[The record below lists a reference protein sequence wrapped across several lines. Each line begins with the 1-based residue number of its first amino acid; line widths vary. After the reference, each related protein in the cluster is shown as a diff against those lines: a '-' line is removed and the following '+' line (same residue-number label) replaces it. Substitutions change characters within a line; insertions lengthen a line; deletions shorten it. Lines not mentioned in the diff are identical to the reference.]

1 MGKDSEDDTE
11 EFPAVVTATAAP
23 PYSRVFHGAPGQ
35 VGQVR
40 RELRDYL
47 HGCPR
52 SDDAV
57 LIASELAANAVLHS
71 RSRDAFITVRC
82 ETFRGYAWV
91 EVEDLGGP
99 WHPRQ
104 RDGRPH
110 GLDIVEAIAGPG
122 NWGTDVTSAG
132 ERITWARVG
141 TSGD

>member
-1 MGKDSEDDTE
+1 M
-11 EFPAVVTATAAP
+11 
-23 PYSRVFHGAPGQ
+23 
-35 VGQVR
+35 
-40 RELRDYL
+40 
-47 HGCPR
+47 
-52 SDDAV
+52 

-110 GLDIVEAIAGPG
+110 GLDIVEAIPGPG
-122 NWGTDVTSAG
+122 NWEPTSPGPASGSPGHGWGLPVTDAALFLAIIAVVILLAALRA
-132 ERITWARVG
+132 EHRKVKELRRAARRRWL
-141 TSGD
+141 S

>member
-23 PYSRVFHGAPGQ
+23 PYCAGFPRGTRPGRPGPQGTAGLPARV
-35 VGQVR
+35 R
-40 RELRDYL
+40 
-47 HGCPR
+47 PR

-110 GLDIVEAIAGPG
+110 GLDIVEAIPRPG
-122 NWGTDVTSAG
+122 
-132 ERITWARVG
+132 
-141 TSGD
+141 